1 MKVIVSAGGTGGHIY
16 PALAIIDILKKYYK
30 DLDVLYIGTHNRM
43 EKDIVPQKG
52 IKYESIEIY
61 GFNKKDVFKN
71 IKNLFLINKAFRKCR
86 SIINEFKP
94 DLVIGAGG
102 YVTYP
107 VLKVAQKMKIKTF
120 IHEQNSF
127 SGKTN
132 IALSKNASLIGVS
145 FESSKKDYKNT
156 KGEVFLM
163 GNPCGKRALDIK
175 PIKKSEFGF
184 SDEKPLVVAVAGS
197 LGSKTINDS
206 FKDVLKAVKD
216 KNYQFLYITG
226 EKYYDEFIKDLNIPS
241 NVKVYPYINNLS
253 GLLKNTDVL
262 ISRSGASTMSEIIA
276 LKVPTIFI
284 PSPYVANNHQYYN
297 ALDLVNKN
305 AALMIEEKDFNKDI
319 LIKKI
324 DELLLNSAKIKEN
337 LKQISLVNTEEVFI
351 SKIREL
357 FKWKMIYLSLV
368 N

>member
-43 EKDIVPQKG
+43 EKDIIPEKG
-52 IKYESIEIY
+52 IKYVPLEIY
-61 GFNKKDVFKN
+61 GLNKKDVVKN
-71 IKNLFLINKAFRKCR
+71 IKNSILINKAFDKCR
-86 SIINEFKP
+86 KIMKEFKP

-132 IALSKNASLIGVS
+132 IALGKKASLIGVS
-145 FESSKKDYKNT
+145 FENSIKDYKKA
-156 KGEVFLM
+156 KGKVFLM
-163 GNPCGKRALDIK
+163 GNPCSKRALEMK
-175 PIKKSEFGF
+175 PIKKSELGF
-184 SDEKPLVVAVAGS
+184 SDALPLVVAVAGS
-197 LGSKTINDS
+197 LGSETINKS
-206 FKDVLKAVKD
+206 FKDVLTSISD

-226 EKYYDEFIKDLNIPS
+226 EKYYDEFIKNLDLPK
-241 NVKVYPYINNLS
+241 NVKVVSFLNNLS

-284 PSPYVANNHQYYN
+284 PSPYVANNHQYFN
-297 ALDLVNKN
+297 ALDLVQKN
-305 AALMIEEKDFNKDI
+305 AALMIEEKDFNKDE
-319 LIKKI
+319 LLKKI
-324 DELLLNSAKIKEN
+324 DELLKNNDTIKAN
-337 LKQISLVNTEEVFI
+337 LKNISLVDSEKVFI
-351 SKIREL
+351 NEIKEL
-357 FKWKMIYLSLV
+357 FK
-368 N
+368 

>member
-30 DLDVLYIGTHNRM
+30 DLDILYIGTHNRM
-43 EKDIVPQKG
+43 EKDIIPEKG
-52 IKYESIEIY
+52 IKYEPIKIY
-61 GFNKKDVFKN
+61 GFNKKKVLKN
-71 IKNLFLINKAFRKCR
+71 IGNLGLICKAFKKCKK
-86 SIINEFKP
+86 IIKDFKP

-132 IALSKNASLIGVS
+132 VAVGKNATLIGVS
-145 FESSKKDYKNT
+145 FENSIKDFKST
-156 KGEVFLM
+156 KGKVFLM

-175 PIKKSEFGF
+175 PIKKSDIGF
-184 SDEKPLVVAVAGS
+184 SDSKPLVVAVAGS
-197 LGSKTINDS
+197 LGSMTVNKA
-206 FKDVLKAVKD
+206 FKEVLGNLSD

-226 EKYYDEFIKDLNIPS
+226 QKYYDEFIKDLKLS
-241 NVKVYPYINNLS
+241 DNVKVVPYFNNLS

-276 LKVPTIFI
+276 LNIPTIFI

-305 AALMIEEKDFNKDI
+305 AALMIEEKNFNKDV
-319 LIKKI
+319 LLKKI
-324 DELLLNSAKIKEN
+324 DELLKNNKEIKNN
-337 LKQISLVNTEEVFI
+337 LKAIELIDSEKVFI
-351 SKIREL
+351 NEL
-357 FKWKMIYLSLV
+357 RGIIK
-368 N
+368 